1 MLRLKNITDECL
13 TINMNGRSM
22 IFWKGIV
29 LCESVYSEQP
39 YEIDNMDVSLEE
51 NDSGEVVVLVKTPL
65 SEEHFDYH
73 EAVCFSG
80 LDELLRFEKSPF
92 DPLNRGFYPL
102 QSKLENGSLVEIGE
116 HFGNGCNRLYLD
128 TNIMAAFNINYF
140 AEKGRFPMEDEIEQA
155 INEVYIL
162 KALFKLN
169 TSGSWIKK
177 DKVIC
182 FNVLSIPCQM
192 RVVADP
198 FGEFFVIEYERV
210 NFEAKLRL
218 TKRQDVKSKDVIVA
232 INDIPFDHLIHK
244 GGTYLSQYGIE
255 VGEGLVMDAPVKE
268 IIERIISSKCSEEAV
283 GKLINLNRYVRSLP
297 LAVNQKVITSECVE
311 LSGIIGFGTLDYET
325 YLAS

>member
-1 MLRLKNITDECL
+1 MV
-13 TINMNGRSM
+13 
-22 IFWKGIV
+22 FWKGIV

-39 YEIDNMDVSLEE
+39 YEIDSMVVTLEE
-51 NDSGEVVVLVKTPL
+51 NDSGEVVVLVKTPV
-65 SEEHFDYH
+65 SEGHFDYH
-73 EAVCFSG
+73 EALCFSG
-80 LDELLRFEKSPF
+80 LDELMRFEKSPF

-116 HFGNGCNRLYLD
+116 HFGTGRNRLYLD

-162 KALFKLN
+162 KALFTFN
-169 TSGSWIKK
+169 SSISWIKK

-192 RVVADP
+192 KVVEDP
-198 FGEFFVIEYERV
+198 FGEFFVIEYDRV
-210 NFEAKLRL
+210 DFEAKLRV
-218 TKRQDVKSKDVIVA
+218 TKRLDVKSKDVIIA

-244 GGTYLSQYGIE
+244 GGTYLSQYGLE
-255 VGEGLVMDAPVKE
+255 VGEGLVMDALGKE
-268 IIERIISSKCSEEAV
+268 IIERIISSKCSEDSV

-297 LAVNQKVITSECVE
+297 FTVNQKVISRECVE
-311 LSGIIGFGTLDYET
+311 ISKIIGFGALDYEA

>member
-1 MLRLKNITDECL
+1 
-13 TINMNGRSM
+13 M